1 MPNGRRLMVVAI
13 DGPAGAGKS
22 TVARLLAKRLGL
34 RYLDTGAMYR
44 CVALRLR
51 EEGGGAGDR
60 EQAEGVARAVRIEFQ
75 AGEPQRV
82 FCDGRDVTEAIR
94 LPEIGDLASA
104 VSAIPGVRRALVER
118 QREIVGA
125 GGIVLE
131 GRDAGTVIAPNAEL
145 KVFLTASDEERARRR
160 CRELEQRGIPADF
173 QDVLARLRERD
184 RQDQTRE
191 DSPLRMA
198 EDAVLLETDGMGIEE
213 VVDRLARLAEERAK
227 A

>member
-1 MPNGRRLMVVAI
+1 MQNGGRLMVVAI

-22 TVARLLAKRLGL
+22 TVARVLAKRLGL

-51 EEGGGAGDR
+51 EVGGSAADR
-60 EQAEGVARAVRIEFQ
+60 ERAEEIARAVRIEFR

-82 FCDGRDVTEAIR
+82 LCDGRDVTEAIR
-94 LPEIGDLASA
+94 MPEIGDLASA

-131 GRDAGTVIAPNAEL
+131 GRDAGTVIAPEAEL

-160 CRELEQRGIPADF
+160 CRELELRGISADF
-173 QDVLARLRERD
+173 EEVLRRLRERD
-184 RQDQTRE
+184 LQDQTRD

-198 EDAVLLETDGMGIEE
+198 EDAVLVETDGLGIEE
-213 VVDRLARLAEERAK
+213 VVDRLVRLAEDRARV
-227 A
+227 

>member
-1 MPNGRRLMVVAI
+1 MVVAI

-184 RQDQTRE
+184 LQDQTRE

-213 VVDRLARLAEERAK
+213 VVDRLARLAEERAR

>member
-1 MPNGRRLMVVAI
+1 
-13 DGPAGAGKS
+13 
-22 TVARLLAKRLGL
+22 
-34 RYLDTGAMYR
+34 MYR

-184 RQDQTRE
+184 LQDQTRE

>member
-184 RQDQTRE
+184 LQDQTRE

-213 VVDRLARLAEERAK
+213 VVDRLARLAEERAR

>member
-184 RQDQTRE
+184 LQDQTRE

-213 VVDRLARLAEERAK
+213 VVGRLARLAEERAR

>member
-184 RQDQTRE
+184 LQDQTRE

>member
-60 EQAEGVARAVRIEFQ
+60 EQAEGVARAARIEFQ

-184 RQDQTRE
+184 LQDQTRE

>member
-1 MPNGRRLMVVAI
+1 MQNGGRLMVVAI

-51 EEGGGAGDR
+51 EVGGSAADR
-60 EQAEGVARAVRIEFQ
+60 ERAEEIARAVRIEFR

-82 FCDGRDVTEAIR
+82 LCDGRDVTEAIR
-94 LPEIGDLASA
+94 MPEIGDLASA

-131 GRDAGTVIAPNAEL
+131 GRDAGTVIAPGAEL

-160 CRELEQRGIPADF
+160 CRELELRGISADF
-173 QDVLARLRERD
+173 EEVLRRLRERD
-184 RQDQTRE
+184 LQDQTRV

-198 EDAVLLETDGMGIEE
+198 EDAVLVETDGLGIEE
-213 VVDRLARLAEERAK
+213 VVDRLARLAEDRARV
-227 A
+227 

>member
-1 MPNGRRLMVVAI
+1 MSHGRRLMVVAI

-44 CVALRLR
+44 CVALRLS
-51 EEGGGAGDR
+51 EEGGWASDP
-60 EQAEGVARAVRIEFQ
+60 EQAEGVARAVRIEFR

-82 FCDGRDVTEAIR
+82 LCNGRDVTEAIR

-160 CRELEQRGIPADF
+160 CSELEQRGIPADF
-173 QDVLARLRERD
+173 EDVLARLRERD
-184 RQDQTRE
+184 LQDQTRE

-213 VVDRLARLAEERAK
+213 VVDRLARLAEDRVRA
-227 A
+227 